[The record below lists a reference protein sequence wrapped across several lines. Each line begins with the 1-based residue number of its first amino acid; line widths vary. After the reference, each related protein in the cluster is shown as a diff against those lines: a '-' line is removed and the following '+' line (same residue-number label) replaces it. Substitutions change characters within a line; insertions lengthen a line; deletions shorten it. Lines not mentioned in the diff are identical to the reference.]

1 MSERNGRG
9 RMAGKR
15 AIVTGASSGIGEST
29 AQLFVRE
36 GARVVLMARRQDV
49 LERLA
54 AELGPGTIAVPA
66 DIADPA
72 QVADAFASAVEFL
85 EGLDVVVNCAG
96 IAEPMALP
104 ELNAERWHE
113 TIEINL
119 SGSFYVAREAAAVML
134 NAGSGTIILVGSEL
148 SVLGM
153 PMYAAYCAS
162 KAGVL
167 GLMRALAAELAPTVT
182 VNAVC
187 PGPVDTPML
196 RAELKLFADPQSA
209 YDGTLARVP
218 LHRLARPEEVASGIL
233 YLASDASYATGTTLE
248 LDGGATCV

>member
-1 MSERNGRG
+1 MSDRNGSG

-15 AIVTGASSGIGEST
+15 AIVTGASSGIGKAT

-36 GARVVLMARRQDV
+36 GGRVALVARRQAV
-49 LERLA
+49 LEELA
-54 AELGPGTIAVPA
+54 EGLGPQTTAVPA
-66 DIADPA
+66 DIADPT
-72 QVADAFASAVEFL
+72 QVTDAFATAVDFL
-85 EGLDVVVNCAG
+85 GGLDVVVNCAG

-104 ELNAERWHE
+104 DLDAERWHE
-113 TIEINL
+113 TIETNL
-119 SGSFYVAREAAAVML
+119 SGSFYVAREAAEVML
-134 NAGSGTIILVGSEL
+134 AAGSGTIILVGSEL

-153 PMYAAYCAS
+153 PMYSAYCAS

-196 RAELKLFADPQSA
+196 RAELELFPDPQA
-209 YDGTLARVP
+209 AHDGTIARVP
-218 LHRLARPEEVASGIL
+218 LHRLATPEDVAPGIL
-233 YLASDASYATGTTLE
+233 YLATEAPYATGTTLE
-248 LDGGATCV
+248 LDGGATFV